1 MTRYA
6 PLTAA
11 LDPDGHV
18 VRWARF
24 DGEGLETTTIR
35 WENEGFTVSGIVTKE
50 RVEYVLRLSASWQ
63 LRQFMLFRDLEDPDL
78 WLATD
83 GHGRW
88 GEVNGAHRVELDGCV
103 DVLLECTPFTHTPL
117 IRRLPLLDGDTAT
130 LPVAVVDVDTLG
142 VRAEQRVYTRLSA
155 DEWEV
160 DGREIAVDGYGLV
173 TDEPGRFLRVS

>member
-1 MTRYA
+1 MTRYS
-6 PLTAA
+6 PLIAA
-11 LDPDGHV
+11 HDAAGHV

-24 DGEGLETTTIR
+24 DGDGLETNTIR

-63 LRQFMLFRDLEDPDL
+63 LRQFILFRDMTEPDL

-103 DVLLECTPFTHTPL
+103 DVRLECTPFTHTPL
-117 IRRLPLLDGDTAT
+117 IRRLPLQDGDSAV
-130 LPVAVVDVDTLG
+130 LPLAVVDVETLG
-142 VRAEQRVYTRLSA
+142 VRPEQHRYTCVSSDRWEFDG
-155 DEWEV
+155 DELTV
-160 DGREIAVDGYGLV
+160 DEYGLV
-173 TDEPGRFLRVS
+173 TDEPGRFLRV